1 VNATVHT
8 LIVDDSDDDAQLIAR
23 ELRRAGFEIE
33 YLRVDKE
40 PDLERALHDGRWNL
54 VIADYTLPQLDAFRT
69 LEVVSEFDPHLP
81 CVVVSGR
88 TGEEAAVET
97 MQRGAQDYVVK
108 HRLARLGPVVE
119 RVLQEAQR
127 RRHEAQTELALR
139 ELEQSFRSVVD
150 TAMDAIV
157 TTDADGTIET
167 FNPAAVRLFGYRPE
181 DAIGANISVLLA
193 EPFGDTGTS
202 SPERFNTT
210 REMVG
215 RHRHGAFIPVEVSI
229 SEALVSDRTMRTW
242 IARDIRERKAFEAQL
257 ADQALRDPLTGLANR
272 TLLVDHVA
280 SVLTRAR
287 RRPSR
292 AALLFLDLDRFKV
305 INDSLGHAAGDE
317 VLRVVA
323 RRLLALVRPS
333 DTVARLGGDEF
344 VVLSEGVSG
353 LADAE
358 LISERIALALAAPVH
373 VGGTD
378 VVVSAS
384 VGIAMVDDPSV
395 EPETMVRDADVAMYR
410 AKERGR
416 NRVEVFDRDMRD
428 RAQVRLDTE
437 RGLRHAIERGE
448 LVLNYQPLWSL
459 ATGDIVGFEALL
471 RWHHPER
478 GTLAP
483 GEFLH
488 VADETG
494 LIVPIGSWIVKEAAR
509 QLARWARDAMWGEN
523 MPTIWVNVS
532 ARQLVHPTF
541 AAMVASTLRGVHNV
555 PFGIE
560 ITEHTLMS
568 DPAIAIATTRE
579 LRDIGVQVAIDDF
592 GTGYSSLGY
601 LKHFPVN
608 AVKIDRSFVI
618 GVAHD
623 SQDEAIVRAIV
634 GLARALGLHVVAE
647 GVETPEQLETLRKLG
662 CDFVQGFLLAPPLP
676 PDQAAAMVVRPS
688 EHA

>member
-1 VNATVHT
+1 
-8 LIVDDSDDDAQLIAR
+8 
-23 ELRRAGFEIE
+23 
-33 YLRVDKE
+33 
-40 PDLERALHDGRWNL
+40 
-54 VIADYTLPQLDAFRT
+54 
-69 LEVVSEFDPHLP
+69 
-81 CVVVSGR
+81 
-88 TGEEAAVET
+88 
-97 MQRGAQDYVVK
+97 
-108 HRLARLGPVVE
+108 
-119 RVLQEAQR
+119 
-127 RRHEAQTELALR
+127 
-139 ELEQSFRSVVD
+139 
-150 TAMDAIV
+150 
-157 TTDADGTIET
+157 
-167 FNPAAVRLFGYRPE
+167 
-181 DAIGANISVLLA
+181 
-193 EPFGDTGTS
+193 
-202 SPERFNTT
+202 
-210 REMVG
+210 MVG

-229 SEALVSDRTMRTW
+229 SEARVSDRIVRTW

-280 SVLTRAR
+280 NVLMRAR

-317 VLRVVA
+317 VLRVVG

-384 VGIAMVDDPSV
+384 VGIAMIDDPSV
-395 EPETMVRDADVAMYR
+395 DPETMVRDADVAMYR

-416 NRVEVFDRDMRD
+416 NRVEVFDREMRD
-428 RAQVRLDTE
+428 RAQARLDTE

-459 ATGDIVGFEALL
+459 VTGDVVGFEALL

-483 GEFLH
+483 GEFLQ

-494 LIVPIGSWIVKEAAR
+494 LIVPIGTWIVKESAR
-509 QLARWARDAMWGEN
+509 QVARWVRDGMWGEN
-523 MPTIWVNVS
+523 IPTIWVNVS

-541 AAMVASTLRGVHNV
+541 AATVASTLRGVHNV

-579 LRDIGVQVAIDDF
+579 LRDIGVQVSIDDF

-618 GVAHD
+618 GVADD

-647 GVETPEQLETLRKLG
+647 GVETQEQLETLRELD
-662 CDFVQGFLLAPPLP
+662 CDFVQGFLLARPLP
-676 PDQAAAMVVRPS
+676 PDEAAAIVKN
-688 EHA
+688 HATHA